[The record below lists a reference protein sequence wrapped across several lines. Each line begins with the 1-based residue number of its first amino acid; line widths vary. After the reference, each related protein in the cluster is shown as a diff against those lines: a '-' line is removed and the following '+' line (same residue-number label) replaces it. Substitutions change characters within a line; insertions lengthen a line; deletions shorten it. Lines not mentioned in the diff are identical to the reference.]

1 MNYVFGN
8 RKSSFLIVPRKAIDF
23 IDDPTDR
30 TTVNENLT
38 DAKIECSNKYK
49 RIYSEKKANE

>member
-23 IDDPTDR
+23 IDDPNDR
-30 TTVNENLT
+30 TTINQNLS
-38 DAKIECSNKYK
+38 KQFIVSSN
-49 RIYSEKKANE
+49 

>member
-23 IDDPTDR
+23 IDDPNDR
-30 TTVNENLT
+30 TTVNQNLT

-49 RIYSEKKANE
+49 RIYSEKKN